1 MMDCPLASSIL
12 KSNLEFYKRV
22 RAKGVMSE
30 QVERRYLSCAQD
42 VIPDS
47 CRETRAE
54 LRAKFSIIIAS
65 HKLKEEPV

>member
-1 MMDCPLASSIL
+1 
-12 KSNLEFYKRV
+12 
-22 RAKGVMSE
+22 MSE

-65 HKLKEEPV
+65 HKLKEEPVWRSRWLARESTKDFVFGFFSPGASS